1 MHFNKTVV
9 ILVACVHLFTHFVN
23 LKSDKPFTA
32 YSLEERAEMVGL
44 DIESFTIFSAVVE
57 SESNRCQ
64 DDIEGRVYIALTIW
78 NRVYSERWPDSVIGV
93 LTQSGQFS
101 TVHGSSGNYYA
112 AASRTDLS
120 DQAVVAAY
128 NWIHSGEEYPEVIFF
143 NCRGYFSGVEP
154 YCESGGNYF
163 SLGA

>member
-1 MHFNKTVV
+1 MKGIA
-9 ILVACVHLFTHFVN
+9 ILVAIVHFFSFPFVFK
-23 LKSDKPFTA
+23 LETPFTA

-64 DDIEGRVYIALTIW
+64 DNIEGRVYIALTIW
-78 NRVYSERWPDSVIGV
+78 NRVYSDRWPDSVIGV

-101 TVHGSSGNYYA
+101 TVHGSLGNYYA

-143 NCRGYFSGVEP
+143 NCRGYFSGVTPCAEV
-154 YCESGGNYF
+154 GGNYF
-163 SLGA
+163 SYGY